1 MKAVNDPLTTTA
13 ATRDAGDGAI
23 ERADFR
29 GRPRELVFTFVHL
42 PAPPHRGAVVVCSP
56 LLGEFARNYRR
67 EVLLARRLM
76 DLGFAVLRFHYR
88 CTGNSDGDAVDLTFD
103 SMVEDALGSV
113 EQIRVDAPAGPL
125 FLLGTRWG
133 ALVAASAASRHADA
147 AVVLW
152 EPLLDAAAFYKDAFR
167 SLLVRQLRS
176 GAQQPPTRKELEERL
191 RAGVPVDAV
200 AYRLEPALYGSS
212 IERSLEGE
220 LGSDP
225 RRMLVVQVG
234 PTGTVRPELV
244 RRVER
249 WREVGLD
256 VDAEAA
262 RGDESWWL
270 VDENFDDESKRAV
283 TRELV
288 RVTADW
294 ISGHAPEGG
303 DR

>member
-1 MKAVNDPLTTTA
+1 MEVANDPETTTA

-23 ERADFR
+23 ERAEFR
-29 GRPRELVFTFVHL
+29 GRPGHRVFTFLHL
-42 PAPPHRGAVVVCSP
+42 PAPPVRGAVVICPP

-76 DLGFAVLRFHYR
+76 DLGFPVLRFHYR
-88 CTGNSDGDAVDLTFD
+88 CTGNSDGDAADLTFD
-103 SMVEDALGSV
+103 SMVEDTLASI
-113 EQIRVDAPAGPL
+113 EQLRGEAPGGPL
-125 FLLGTRWG
+125 FLLGTRWS
-133 ALVAASAASRHADA
+133 ALVAASAASRHAA
-147 AVVLW
+147 AALVLW

-176 GAQQPPTRKELEERL
+176 GAQQPPTRKELEDRL
-191 RAGVPVDAV
+191 RAGEPVDAV

-212 IERSLEGE
+212 IERSLAGE

-225 RRMLVVQVG
+225 RRVLVVQVG

-249 WREVGLD
+249 WRELGLE
-256 VDAEAA
+256 VDAQAA

-294 ISGHAPEGG
+294 ISGHAPVGG
-303 DR
+303 KR